1 MTDERTA
8 GAGVS
13 VQDLARL
20 EAIKRLKY
28 RYWRACDTKDPAG
41 IRACFVRAGADIDF
55 GPLGRF
61 DADGLVRVF
70 ETIALSRHEGRHRI
84 LDMHHGM
91 MPDLTVHGPAQAGGR
106 WTLRFTQLDL
116 LAGTQTLSAIEYDD
130 DYVVEDGEWRMR
142 KSHARTLWSLTQP
155 LSPDAV
161 ITDNL
166 P

>member
-1 MTDERTA
+1 M
-8 GAGVS
+8 
-13 VQDLARL
+13 
-20 EAIKRLKY
+20 
-28 RYWRACDTKDPAG
+28 
-41 IRACFVRAGADIDF
+41 
-55 GPLGRF
+55 
-61 DADGLVRVF
+61 
-70 ETIALSRHEGRHRI
+70 SRHEGRHRI

-91 MPDLTVHGPAQAGGR
+91 MPDLTVHGPTRAGGR